1 MDTLLF
7 NVHDVIL
14 MMTSYQ
20 CLLFALLLTAVRSEQ
35 KFSFLL
41 LAAFLVTQAMIPMD
55 TLISYG
61 AGVRQWAIDTSPNLF
76 YIFGFAYWLE
86 GPVLLWY
93 TRSLIYKDYRL
104 GRADLWYLLPFAAY
118 ALFEYFTY
126 FRFDSTT
133 KIAMLQGYTP
143 YGESLLNLLIGFGR
157 ELLRLL
163 FGVFCLIEIRNCR
176 RQMRE
181 RYSNVERID
190 FKWLLILVWGFVLL
204 RGWAVL
210 VNVAL
215 TLAAQWD
222 SAVDFRVMGLA
233 SNYTVFILISAM
245 IFFSLSYASMFEGID
260 RKSATSAGVGA
271 ASGLKGGAEVENK
284 PAVDT
289 ALAERIA
296 RFMETEKPYLEPSL
310 TLEQLAAQLN
320 VPKRNVST
328 AINRHFERN
337 FFEFVNHYRIEE
349 AQRKLVDPHCVDLT
363 IMDILLDCGFNTKA
377 TFNAFFKKLVGMT
390 PTEYRKEEYRKQ
402 NLPEKTASV
411 Q

>member
-1 MDTLLF
+1 MDILIF
-7 NVHDVIL
+7 NVHDVVL

-35 KFSFLL
+35 KNSYLL
-41 LAAFLVTQAMIPMD
+41 LAAFLVTQALIPMD

-76 YIFGFAYWLE
+76 YLFGFAYWLE

-93 TRSLIYKDYRL
+93 TRSLIYKDYRI
-104 GRADLWYLLPFAAY
+104 GRADLLYLIPFAAY

-126 FRFDSTT
+126 FRFDSAT
-133 KIAMLQGYTP
+133 KIAMLEGYTP
-143 YGESLLNLLIGFGR
+143 QGESLINLVIGFGR
-157 ELLRLL
+157 ESLRLL
-163 FGVFCLIEIRNCR
+163 FGIFCLIEIRNCR
-176 RQMRE
+176 REMRE
-181 RYSNVERID
+181 TYSNVERID

-215 TLAAQWD
+215 TLAAQMD
-222 SAVDFRVMGLA
+222 IAVDFRLMGLA

-245 IFFSLSYASMFEGID
+245 IFFSLTYASMFEGID
-260 RKSATSAGVGA
+260 RKQVASSADAVMIGA
-271 ASGLKGGAEVENK
+271 KEANQETR

-289 ALAERIA
+289 ELAERIA
-296 RFMETEKPYLEPSL
+296 HYMQTEKPYLEPSL
-310 TLEQLAAQLN
+310 TLEQLAAKLD
-320 VPKRNVST
+320 VPKRHVST
-328 AINRHFERN
+328 TINRHFERN

-349 AQRKLVDPHCVDLT
+349 AKSRLSDPHCADLT
-363 IMDILLDCGFNTKA
+363 VMDVLLDCGFNTKA
-377 TFNAFFKKLVGMT
+377 TFNTFFKKLVGMT
-390 PTEYRKEEYRKQ
+390 PTEFRKSAYRGHG
-402 NLPEKTASV
+402 LPEKTASV

>member
-1 MDTLLF
+1 MDILLF
-7 NVHDVIL
+7 NVHDIVL

-76 YIFGFAYWLE
+76 YVFGFAYWLE

-104 GRADLWYLLPFAAY
+104 ARSDLVYLLPFLGY
-118 ALFEYFTY
+118 ALYEYFTY
-126 FRFDSTT
+126 FRFDSAT
-133 KIAMLQGYTP
+133 KIAMLEGYTP
-143 YGESLLNLLIGFGR
+143 YGETLVNLIIGFGR
-157 ELLRLL
+157 ESLRLL

-176 RQMRE
+176 RQMRDT
-181 RYSNVERID
+181 YSNVERID

-215 TLAAQWD
+215 TLAAQTD
-222 SAVDFRVMGLA
+222 VPVDFRIMGLA

-260 RKSATSAGVGA
+260 RKQDGGEAPVPDDPAGEV
-271 ASGLKGGAEVENK
+271 AEEVK

-289 ALAERIA
+289 ALADRIA

-310 TLEQLAAQLN
+310 TLEQLAGKLD
-320 VPKRNVST
+320 VPKRSVSNT
-328 AINRHFERN
+328 INRHFERN
-337 FFEFVNHYRIEE
+337 FFEFVNQYRIEE
-349 AQRKLVDPHCVDLT
+349 AKTKLSDPDCVDLT
-363 IMDILLDCGFNTKA
+363 VMDILLDSGFNTKA

-390 PTEYRKEEYRKQ
+390 PTEYRKNALRGQ
-402 NLPEKTASV
+402 SLPEKTASV